1 MRLEVNPP
9 TDHSATLTE
18 DGAQPHLEPHGE
30 RMTNRATSRMA
41 SRATIAVGGL
51 AVLAL
56 LAVGLVQLTSSSRSP
71 IKPSGLTVAQMQ
83 ARLAGSPAPLS
94 ALHAQANE
102 LLGGGARA
110 RPARLATL
118 RGLPVVINKWA
129 SWCEPCRAESGVFQ
143 RASVSMGRE
152 VAFIGLDSGD
162 PSRADA
168 LGFLRTFP
176 LSYPSYYDHSG
187 QLGAAITDSS
197 FTPVTVFYNRT
208 GGHYISQGPYL
219 SVAKLERDIR
229 RYALGA

>member
-1 MRLEVNPP
+1 
-9 TDHSATLTE
+9 
-18 DGAQPHLEPHGE
+18 
-30 RMTNRATSRMA
+30 
-41 SRATIAVGGL
+41 
-51 AVLAL
+51 
-56 LAVGLVQLTSSSRSP
+56 
-71 IKPSGLTVAQMQ
+71 
-83 ARLAGSPAPLS
+83 
-94 ALHAQANE
+94 
-102 LLGGGARA
+102 
-110 RPARLATL
+110 
-118 RGLPVVINKWA
+118 VVINKWA